1 MKTSLLIAIILC
13 RAASVGLLSAG
24 EPEQATLR
32 ECLRASLEAAREID
46 QRPRREEVLRDI
58 GLTQAYSGDL
68 AGARGVVDEIKN
80 AEWAASILA
89 AIGLAQARQG
99 DRVGAKATLTEAME
113 RTKHVS
119 DNRLLMY
126 AILDAYLAAEEFT
139 EATETVSKSADPL
152 DRAHAQIY
160 IIEAYLAAGRR
171 EEAETL
177 LRELTAGF
185 RRTWDFFDMPAWERI
200 WQLQLELGDVAGAL
214 KLARAIPKH
223 DWHACRALSDVAMH
237 QAKSGD
243 TAAAAAT
250 FAEAFEAVRWIGRT
264 EEAPPDES
272 AEIAEMFA
280 TVAAGHREVQMA
292 AVVTAQ
298 ARAGDVAGA
307 VKNLDRIPDCEPKLQ
322 ASLAVAE
329 ARAKAGDQAGAHAS
343 LEQAIAMLQRM
354 PHGYD
359 PAWLAS
365 VAACQGKLGQMT
377 VARVTLAKALNA
389 AREIE
394 YPCWWRAYSFA
405 GVAKAQAEIG
415 DRAAAEKTLAEAQK
429 ALAEAVRRTR
439 AVSGAELR
447 AAEFA
452 AKEAEDLAE
461 AQIEAGFH
469 DAAQATLREI
479 LLPAIPK
486 LDDGDDAAILLEHAP
501 LLLAKA
507 GDFATAYETARKPEE
522 PSDRAAAMRSVA
534 AYHTLT
540 RGPGEP
546 LAVAAKETGP
556 HLRSVLCL
564 GAALG
569 LLKNSGVDVRNHYGL
584 SLIDD

>member
-1 MKTSLLIAIILC
+1 MKASLLIAIIFC

-24 EPEQATLR
+24 EPQQATVR
-32 ECLRASLEAAREID
+32 ECLKAALEAAREID
-46 QRPRREEVLRDI
+46 QSPRREEVLWHI
-58 GLTQAYSGDL
+58 GLTHAYSGDL
-68 AGARGVVDEIKN
+68 AGARRVVEQIKN
-80 AEWAASILA
+80 AEWTASILA

-99 DRVGAKATLTEAME
+99 DRVGAKATLAEAME
-113 RTKHVS
+113 RSKHVS
-119 DNRLLMY
+119 DSRLLMY

-139 EATETVSKSADPL
+139 EATETVSKFADPL
-152 DRAHAQIY
+152 DRVHAQIY

-171 EEAETL
+171 KEAGTAL
-177 LRELTAGF
+177 GELTAGF

-200 WQLQLELGDVAGAL
+200 WQLHLELGDVAGAL
-214 KLARAIPKH
+214 KLARTIPER
-223 DWHACRALSDVAMH
+223 DWNASRALCDVARH

-243 TAAAAAT
+243 ATAAAAT
-250 FAEAFEAVRWIGRT
+250 FAEGFGAARQIEHT
-264 EEAPPDES
+264 EGVPEFNMAYV
-272 AEIAEMFA
+272 
-280 TVAAGHREVQMA
+280 VA
-292 AVVTAQ
+292 AQ
-298 ARAGDVAGA
+298 ARTGDVTGA
-307 VKNLDRIPDCEPKLQ
+307 VKNLDRIPDCEPKLR

-329 ARAKAGDQAGAHAS
+329 AQAKAGDQAGAQAS
-343 LEQAIAMLQRM
+343 LEQAIAMLERM

-365 VAACQGKLGQMT
+365 VAACQGKLGHKT
-377 VARVTLAKALNA
+377 VARVTLGKALNA

-394 YPCWWRAYSFA
+394 YPCWGRAYSFA

-415 DRAAAEKTLAEAQK
+415 DRAAAEKTLAEAER

-486 LDDGDDAAILLEHAP
+486 LDDADDAAILLEHAP

-507 GDFATAYETARKPEE
+507 GDFASAYETARKLED
-522 PSDRAAAMRSVA
+522 PSYRAAAMRSVA
-534 AYHTLT
+534 AYHTLA

-546 LAVAAKETGP
+546 VTVAAKETSP
-556 HLRSVLCL
+556 HLRSVLYL

-569 LLKNSGVDVRNHYGL
+569 LLKKSGLDVRNHYGL